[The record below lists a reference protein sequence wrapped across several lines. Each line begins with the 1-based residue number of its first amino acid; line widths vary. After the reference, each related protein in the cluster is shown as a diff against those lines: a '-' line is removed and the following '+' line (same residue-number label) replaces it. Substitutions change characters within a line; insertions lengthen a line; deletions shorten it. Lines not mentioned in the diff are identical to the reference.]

1 MDINDFDLNSSIT
14 KLYDNTKGDKDSSWK
29 KN

>member
-14 KLYDNTKGDKDSSWK
+14 KLYDTSKGDNDSSWK